1 MDGQQSESS
10 KTQQLHRRSG
20 QAGSRRPCTNVLDA
34 QTLAGLRFG
43 GINWCCCLA
52 SCASAAR
59 AESLLQQR
67 KSRFAPAVFAVT
79 RAATF
84 MAAITA
90 LVSSRWASKGGVYSP
105 SNIIFT
111 AVCVVI
117 IVLNRMAVGY
127 RSPLLEY
134 LLWKVKQRLHVWF
147 QTERQHAGYLFKQ
160 RD

>member
-59 AESLLQQR
+59 AESLQQQR
-67 KSRFAPAVFAVT
+67 KSRFAPAVFGLVLP
-79 RAATF
+79 ATL
-84 MAAITA
+84 ITA
-90 LVSSRWASKGGVYSP
+90 IATLISIRWASKGGVYNTS
-105 SNIIFT
+105 SVIIT
-111 AVCVVI
+111 AVFVVI
-117 IVLNRMAVGY
+117 IVLDKMAVGY
-127 RSPLLEY
+127 RAKLGEFSLPKDKRGL
-134 LLWKVKQRLHVWF
+134 
-147 QTERQHAGYLFKQ
+147 
-160 RD
+160 